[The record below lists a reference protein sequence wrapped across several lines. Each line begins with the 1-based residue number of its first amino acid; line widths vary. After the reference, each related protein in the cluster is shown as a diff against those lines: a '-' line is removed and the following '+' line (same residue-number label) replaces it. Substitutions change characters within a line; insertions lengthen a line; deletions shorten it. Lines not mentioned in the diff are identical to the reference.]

1 MPHTSPTPGDNYSIP
16 GSCVEYVIT
25 VENAGSAPATD
36 IVINDVLADEL
47 DFVNVV
53 IGGDFTGTGTLTPSA
68 PATPLDCTGG
78 ACVINLSGETLPAP
92 VAPAVSTTGLVIIRA
107 LVK

>member
-1 MPHTSPTPGDNYSIP
+1 M
-16 GSCVEYVIT
+16 IT
-25 VENAGSAPATD
+25 VRNAGSAPATD

-47 DFVNVV
+47 DFVNVAL
-53 IGGDFTGTGTLTPSA
+53 GGDFSGVGTLTPSA

-78 ACVINLSGETLPAP
+78 ACVINLTGETLPAP
-92 VAPAVSTTGLVIIRA
+92 VAPATVTTGTITIRA